1 MRSGLSGRLASSIFS
16 SRRASIAMPAAW
28 RYLPENKNCRRSGRT
43 LSGGGLSGTGSSL
56 AGLSIGQPRDTWHA
70 TDRGAAGS
78 ATRQRRSYAAAA
90 HFRQSAQARALA
102 CCAAARTLR
111 VLNVRRCW

>member
-28 RYLPENKNCRRSGRT
+28 RYLPENKTAAEVSGRT

-56 AGLSIGQPRDTWHA
+56 AGLRIGQPRDTWHA

-78 ATRQRRSYAAAA
+78 ATRQRRSHAAAA
-90 HFRQSAQARALA
+90 HFRQ
-102 CCAAARTLR
+102 
-111 VLNVRRCW
+111 

>member
-28 RYLPENKNCRRSGRT
+28 RYLPENKTAAEVSGRT

-56 AGLSIGQPRDTWHA
+56 AGLRIGQPRDTWHA

-78 ATRQRRSYAAAA
+78 ATRQRRTAEAA
-90 HFRQSAQARALA
+90 HFRQSAQASALA

-111 VLNVRRCW
+111 VLNVRRC